1 MTRNSKRTSGI
12 PGVVIWVLVSCFIS
26 ENSTFICMDCTL
38 FGMSIAVG
46 FFFFED
52 YKKVILVLEI
62 VISGLMSE
70 LQLPSQHPEVAARGP
85 CHMVGLENKPRSLM
99 TLLSH

>member
-46 FFFFED
+46 FCVFFL
-52 YKKVILVLEI
+52 KITRK
-62 VISGLMSE
+62 S
-70 LQLPSQHPEVAARGP
+70 
-85 CHMVGLENKPRSLM
+85 SLYWR
-99 TLLSH
+99 L

>member
-1 MTRNSKRTSGI
+1 MYGLYPFRYEYCCG
-12 PGVVIWVLVSCFIS
+12 F
-26 ENSTFICMDCTL
+26 
-38 FGMSIAVG
+38 